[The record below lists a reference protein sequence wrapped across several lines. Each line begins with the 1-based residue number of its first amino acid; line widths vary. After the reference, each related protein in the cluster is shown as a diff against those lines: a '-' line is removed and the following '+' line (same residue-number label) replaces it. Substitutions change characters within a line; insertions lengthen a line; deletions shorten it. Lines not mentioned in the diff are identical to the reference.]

1 MLSGC
6 VKSRFF
12 ILSAMLL
19 TVFFFLV
26 SDISATTLGRPF
38 KRKQRYSK
46 LFSNKGLYSYTDTR
60 HQFTVYAPTRG
71 LAKNINKIAEGERK
85 KVYRFFNCTRHWG
98 TPAIIKIYPSKMDYE
113 KEFLQEGSL
122 AAATQLLFK
131 GKKARLIV
139 SFAGKDLTKSVIS
152 HEIVHLLISD
162 LANEEYWSMKETESR
177 VPLWVNEGM
186 AEFISASNQKKNKYK
201 ELTYAAMVKGLAY
214 PVRQLIGFSG
224 YPQKKILFYAQS
236 YCLVAFLARVPH
248 GPVKLRNYITT
259 SNQNVKNA
267 ERRLILAFHS
277 DYRTIQALK
286 KSWRRYIQTKY
297 AKPEDKWSASTLVS
311 LGWMYL
317 DEGRFNMAI
326 TYANKAMNKGWG
338 VENANYCLGMAYYRK
353 GNIKKALA
361 EINKQYR
368 ITPNSASL
376 CFMRGLIYW
385 KLGNETE
392 SISMFSKAIK
402 LNRRYEPLLTS
413 RKGRMA
419 VNTDVLDY
427 MMRSFD
433 EE

>member
-6 VKSRFF
+6 VKSHFF